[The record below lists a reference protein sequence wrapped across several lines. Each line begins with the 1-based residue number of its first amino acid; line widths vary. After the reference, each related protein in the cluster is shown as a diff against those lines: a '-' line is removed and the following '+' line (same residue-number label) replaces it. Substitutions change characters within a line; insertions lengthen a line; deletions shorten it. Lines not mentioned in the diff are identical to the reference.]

1 MSLLDSIKRRGRP
14 LICPF
19 EPILDAIPANS
30 AVFDIGCGS
39 GFLLGLVAEQKAP
52 RSLAG
57 AEIDPALVDEARKY
71 LEPKAGG
78 RSVSIECYDG
88 SHFPPEIG
96 SANVVLLVDV
106 LHHIP
111 AEMQFAFLKHIHGA
125 MQPSATL
132 ILKDIDAARPI
143 LCLANKLHDLVV
155 TGKPGHEL
163 SKTETKHMLESLSFR
178 VDGSGERVKLW
189 YPHYWFLSIKA

>member
-57 AEIDPALVDEARKY
+57 AEINPALVDEARKY
-71 LEPKAGG
+71 LAHKAPG
-78 RSVSIECYDG
+78 RLVSIECYDG
-88 SHFPPEIG
+88 IHLPPEIG

-106 LHHIP
+106 LHHVP
-111 AEMQFAFLKHIHGA
+111 AEKQFALLKNIHGS
-125 MQPSATL
+125 MRQSAVL
-132 ILKDIDAARPI
+132 VLKDIDAARPI
-143 LCLANKLHDLVV
+143 LCLGNKFHDLVV
-155 TGKPGHEL
+155 TGRPGHEL
-163 SKTETKHMLESLSFR
+163 PKTETKRMLESLSFQI
-178 VDGSGERVKLW
+178 DGSGAQVRLW
-189 YPHYWFLSIKA
+189 YPHYWFVAIKV